1 MTAVP
6 EQLSLLAPAP
16 GKRTE
21 TIREGSIEPG
31 VNGSPVVVTA
41 TDEPDP
47 CHGAPGICLVL
58 SCPLNLVLD
67 RKPTGTGE
75 SLHVPASSKGRGLT
89 VPMRRTASGLVRTS
103 KQEAASEAVA
113 DAVVKRAL
121 ELEERYGSTCLRDVP
136 VNDLNEMAAVL
147 GVSRQRVAEEV
158 KGALVKVRTAGAVRS
173 GALGCG
179 PLVQVR
185 KRVVEP

>member
-67 RKPTGTGE
+67 RKPTTKGE
-75 SLHVPASSKGRGLT
+75 SLHVASDKGRGLT
-89 VPMRRTASGLVRTS
+89 VPMRRTSSGLVRTS
-103 KQEAASEAVA
+103 KQEAASDAVAEAVVRR
-113 DAVVKRAL
+113 AV

-136 VNDLNEMAAVL
+136 VRDLSEMAAVL
-147 GVSRQRVAEEV
+147 GVSRQRVTEEV
-158 KGALVKVRTAGAVRS
+158 RGALVKVRTAGVVRS

-185 KRVVEP
+185 KKPVG

>member
-1 MTAVP
+1 M
-6 EQLSLLAPAP
+6 SLLSGQGRAE
-16 GKRTE
+16 RV
-21 TIREGSIEPG
+21 REGSIEPG

-67 RKPTGTGE
+67 RKPVTSTGRGARQE
-75 SLHVPASSKGRGLT
+75 SVHVPSAKGKGKGLT
-89 VPMRRTASGLVRTS
+89 VPMRRMADGSMS
-103 KQEAASEAVA
+103 SMEQAEASEAVA
-113 DAVVKRAL
+113 AAVVARAV